1 MVYSNNHSM
10 QGEMFDS
17 VLFLFYCR
25 VFGIRLGT
33 IIYVS
38 LVVVGQII
46 FALGGV
52 FNTFWLMVVGRFVFG

>member
-1 MVYSNNHSM
+1 M